1 MLRAYRIFFVTFA
14 LRLDLD
20 TFPKSAAKIQ
30 KECPMTL
37 DNFQKNEK
45 NLHFF
50 VKNTDFH
57 TFAVEKAV
65 QITQNRYNF
74 RPK

>member
-1 MLRAYRIFFVTFA
+1 
-14 LRLDLD
+14 
-20 TFPKSAAKIQ
+20 
-30 KECPMTL
+30 MTL

-65 QITQNRYNF
+65 QFTQNRYNF